1 MVLPSSLPDRT
12 GVISPN
18 WITGVA
24 DTPSWA
30 RPPFSLTVIARNA
43 RVTKACHCFFPGAD
57 PNWRHTTM
65 GKNKNRDRKQQQ
77 QQNRGQAD
85 QSQQSSMEAQSPQ
98 MPPEGT
104 PSTARKNR
112 QKSFGHN

>member
-1 MVLPSSLPDRT
+1 
-12 GVISPN
+12 
-18 WITGVA
+18 
-24 DTPSWA
+24 
-30 RPPFSLTVIARNA
+30 
-43 RVTKACHCFFPGAD
+43 
-57 PNWRHTTM
+57 M